1 MEKVKNKLIE
11 FAIQHK
17 TKISERHW
25 DKVISDIEKCDDV
38 LHLLAIARIDF
49 GYESFDEVMSG
60 AKPSGCLFI
69 NPASNQKVIIEWVS
83 VKDALPQNR
92 QKVLFG
98 TKNGE
103 VYKAIYLEKLVNQYG
118 DYDQLFLAD
127 DGGYY
132 QVALDMVTFW
142 CEVPKLP

>member
-1 MEKVKNKLIE
+1 MENVKNKLIE

-17 TKISERHW
+17 TKSSERHW
-25 DKVISDIEKCDDV
+25 DEVISDIEKCDDV
-38 LHLLAIARIDF
+38 LDLLAIARIDF

-60 AKPSGCLFI
+60 AKSSGGLFI
-69 NPASNQKVIIEWVS
+69 NPTSNQTAIINWVS
-83 VKDALPQNR
+83 VKDGLPQNR

-98 TKNGE
+98 TKNGD
-103 VYKAIYLEKLVNQYG
+103 VQMAIYLEKLINQYG